1 MIKSMEDEAYQ
12 RAKAHVQEV
21 KGFYSHLGVYVL
33 INLLLFAVNAVT
45 SWGNWWF
52 YWVTFFWG
60 IGIVIHAASVWGG
73 EHFFGKEWE
82 EKKIQK
88 ILEKENR

>member
-1 MIKSMEDEAYQ
+1 MENEAYQ
-12 RAKAHVQEV
+12 RAHAHVQELR
-21 KGFYSHLGVYVL
+21 GFYTHLGMYIF
-33 INLLLFAVNAVT
+33 INLLLFTVNAIT

-60 IGIVIHAASVWGG
+60 IAVVMHAASVWGG
-73 EHFFGKEWE
+73 KHFLGKDWE

-88 ILEKENR
+88 ILEKEKR